1 MPPITEDQ
9 IFPSLLAFKT
19 ALREWAI
26 ETNFTPHI
34 LDSDSHR
41 VRAGCRSSP
50 TCPFRIRC
58 NWNDKRNHAR
68 VTTCEDVH
76 NCVSATSGEVVV
88 HQNIKRAETGRLKFL
103 VEAVPQLLDV
113 STETTT
119 TAIIEAVEG
128 RYGQRIPLRQAQKVK
143 RELAGRIHGPC
154 RYCRAVGHSK
164 RNCAVRKEREA
175 AAGTMAPPP
184 PRPVEMEVEP
194 HYDYGGDSA
203 LDPQLAAEEQH
214 ASPRC
219 PICFQPGHSR
229 TNCPSDTI
237 PSNDGPSPNYT
248 NGDSS
253 QQPAAYAIPYSPVD
267 NLNHH
272 SDIYGTSAL
281 QTPTPSRP
289 HHPTMPTDPNLT
301 DSTPRTPKE
310 IRTEA
315 SRLMQQAAKLM
326 SEAAAMQAEAARLT
340 ALVDDA

>member
-1 MPPITEDQ
+1 MI
-9 IFPSLLAFKT
+9 
-19 ALREWAI
+19 
-26 ETNFTPHI
+26 
-34 LDSDSHR
+34 
-41 VRAGCRSSP
+41 
-50 TCPFRIRC
+50 
-58 NWNDKRNHAR
+58 
-68 VTTCEDVH
+68 
-76 NCVSATSGEVVV
+76 

-119 TAIIEAVEG
+119 TAIIEAVER

-164 RNCAVRKEREA
+164 RNCSVRKEREA
-175 AAGTMAPPP
+175 AGTMGPP
-184 PRPVEMEVEP
+184 PRRVEMEVEP
-194 HYDYGGDSA
+194 QYDYGGDST

-219 PICFQPGHSR
+219 PICFQPGHTR
-229 TNCPSDTI
+229 TNCPSDSI
-237 PSNDGPSPNYT
+237 ASNDGPSPDYS
-248 NGDSS
+248 NGESS
-253 QQPAAYAIPYSPVD
+253 QQPAAYTIPYSHVD

-272 SDIYGTSAL
+272 SDIYGTSTH
-281 QTPTPSRP
+281 QTPRPSRP
-289 HHPTMPTDPNLT
+289 HHATIPTDQYLT

-315 SRLMQQAAKLM
+315 SKLMQQAAKLM

-340 ALVDDA
+340 ALIDDA